1 MNDIT
6 IKISTTAVPDE
17 FPKIYVGCVTLP
29 SGSVLST
36 ARPRGSRTSA
46 RRDATRLA
54 RSLAD
59 DPDFPLDL

>member
-1 MNDIT
+1 MNDTT
-6 IKISTTAVPDE
+6 IKISTKPVPDE
-17 FPKIYVGCVTLP
+17 FPATYVGCVTLP
-29 SGSVLST
+29 SGSILST
-36 ARPRGSRTSA
+36 CRQRTSRSSA

>member
-1 MNDIT
+1 MTDNT
-6 IKISTTAVPDE
+6 IKISTRPVPDE
-17 FPKIYVGCVTLP
+17 FPETYVGHVTLP
-29 SGSVLST
+29 SGGIFST
-36 ARPRGSRTSA
+36 GRPRTSRSSA